1 MLPLFYQ
8 FNFLN
13 QLLARRKCKLCCVHC
28 IQRPSNEQTCSIPS
42 VIFNINT
49 TTKHH
54 NTNFN
59 CFTDQNVIMRRHKS
73 VAEDEDRPV
82 RRVSY
87 LRATANENALT
98 IDSDLDNS
106 PMSAPPGTPDDL
118 QITQILRR

>member
-1 MLPLFYQ
+1 MWQ
-8 FNFLN
+8 
-13 QLLARRKCKLCCVHC
+13 KK
-28 IQRPSNEQTCSIPS
+28 TCSIPS
-42 VIFNINT
+42 VIKLNINH

-59 CFTDQNVIMRRHKS
+59 RFADQNVIMRRHKS
-73 VAEDEDRPV
+73 VVEDEDRPV

-87 LRATANENALT
+87 LRATANENVLT

>member
-1 MLPLFYQ
+1 
-8 FNFLN
+8 
-13 QLLARRKCKLCCVHC
+13 
-28 IQRPSNEQTCSIPS
+28 
-42 VIFNINT
+42 
-49 TTKHH
+49 
-54 NTNFN
+54 
-59 CFTDQNVIMRRHKS
+59 MRRHKS

-87 LRATANENALT
+87 LRATANENVLT

>member
-1 MLPLFYQ
+1 MPFYFRLTILPLSTITQ
-8 FNFLN
+8 
-13 QLLARRKCKLCCVHC
+13 KKTV
-28 IQRPSNEQTCSIPS
+28 
-42 VIFNINT
+42 
-49 TTKHH
+49 
-54 NTNFN
+54 N
-59 CFTDQNVIMRRHKS
+59 CFADQNVIMRRHKS